1 MNALAEI
8 RRCVREGTLA
18 HAYII
23 EEENAEARGGT
34 LTQIVQAILCQ
45 NADVQQRPC
54 GVCPDCRRVQAH
66 SHEDVVYM
74 AKTGARGY
82 LVNEGV
88 VPFLE
93 DFALNPY
100 GDRKIGVI
108 EDANLL
114 PEAAQNKILKTL
126 EEPYPGNIILLTTSN
141 RESLLP
147 TIRSRCVL
155 LRNQSEEV
163 EVDSA
168 ESLEIWNQKY
178 FFQYR
183 KAIEKTFK
191 SAEEALN
198 FLEILEQ
205 EAYRL
210 QKVEPVLRIEEA
222 KKDIQSGMGWKQALK
237 RLYLELKQR

>member
-8 RRCVREGTLA
+8 RRCVQEETLA

-23 EEENAEARGGT
+23 EEENAEARSET

-45 NADVQQRPC
+45 NSDAMQRPC
-54 GVCPDCRRVQAH
+54 GICAECRRVQAH

-88 VPFLE
+88 IPFLE
-93 DFALNPY
+93 DFALSPY
-100 GDRKIGVI
+100 GERKIGVI
-108 EDANLL
+108 EDANLM

-126 EEPYPGNIILLTTSN
+126 EEPYPGNIMLLTTSN

-155 LRNQSEEV
+155 LRNQSEAIQADSTESMEV
-163 EVDSA
+163 
-168 ESLEIWNQKY
+168 WNQKY

-183 KAIEKTFK
+183 KAVEKTFK
-191 SAEEALN
+191 SADEALE

-205 EAYRL
+205 EAHRYR
-210 QKVEPVLRIEEA
+210 KVEPVLRIEEA
-222 KKDIQSGMGWKQALK
+222 KKDIQNGMGWKQALK
-237 RLYLELKQR
+237 RLYLELRQK